1 MKIDEVVRGK
11 IKQKLR
17 NAFRLFDRERY
28 NQFKAELRAR
38 VKRGRRKL

>member
-1 MKIDEVVRGK
+1 MKIDEVTRGK

-17 NAFRLFDRERY
+17 NAWKFLDRERY